1 MVLKDDYNKDL
12 LIIDEENLIY
22 KSFFR
27 KVKIKRREIRSIFY
41 NENKIGILL
50 YNGKIY
56 SFSILKLLHSE
67 KFKLEILREELNKEN
82 ILFDYTGATK
92 DEFTFYWIMFFWL
105 INSLRSIWVIIIAVI
120 ILVYIN
126 KNYRKVIIY
135 NIDKEE
141 LEVIFRKK
149 ISLYKKCDLDKIE
162 IIKPYIKCTVIKF
175 FKDRKRYKL
184 YFEDTPYLIKNYNI
198 SLNKFFNRI

>member
-41 NENKIGILL
+41 NENILGILL

-56 SFSILKLLHSE
+56 SFSIVKLLHSE

-82 ILFDYTGATK
+82 ILFDYTGAINE
-92 DEFTFYWIMFFWL
+92 EFTFYWGIFWL
-105 INSLRSIWVIIIAVI
+105 INLLRSIWVIIIVAVI

-126 KNYRKVIIY
+126 NNYRKAILY
-135 NIDKEE
+135 NIDKDE

-149 ISLYKKCDLDKIE
+149 ISIYKKCDLDKIE
-162 IIKPYIKCTVIKF
+162 IRKTYIKF

-184 YFEDTPYLIKNYNI
+184 YFEDTPYLIKNYKI
-198 SLNKFFNRI
+198 SLNKFFNII